1 MRPLFASVE
10 NVLVEL
16 IFPLIKRKQPRRFTR
31 VCQFA
36 SNKSW
41 WVNLQVQL
49 LVASK
54 YRLRPNGSKNNKF
67 SSRLTAVILKDFCL
81 EVIERRKYYL
91 IFVTAEEVLSK
102 PFLFFSRKKNCL
114 TVSLINTTCVCSCRK
129 AVLPVCK
136 FNPYLLV
143 ICLL

>member
-67 SSRLTAVILKDFCL
+67 SSRLTAVILKDFRL
-81 EVIERRKYYL
+81 EVIEHSKYYL

-102 PFLFFSRKKNCL
+102 PFLFFSRKK
-114 TVSLINTTCVCSCRK
+114 TAS
-129 AVLPVCK
+129 P
-136 FNPYLLV
+136 FH
-143 ICLL
+143 

>member
-1 MRPLFASVE
+1 MIGITVTYAYGLSFGGYRVRPLFASAE
-10 NVLVEL
+10 KVLVEL
-16 IFPLIKRKQPRRFTR
+16 IFSLIKRKLPHRFTR

-41 WVNLQVQL
+41 RVNLQVQL

-81 EVIERRKYYL
+81 EVIERSKYYL

-102 PFLFFSRKKNCL
+102 PFLFFSRKK
-114 TVSLINTTCVCSCRK
+114 TAS
-129 AVLPVCK
+129 P
-136 FNPYLLV
+136 FH
-143 ICLL
+143 